1 MHIQLVWSIVPFTLQ
16 SIVHALTAKNVFHA
30 NTSVLPADFQLLLP
44 PLPLNPPPPSTLSIH
59 CASILTCTGNPHTAV
74 DIRHAILLSSQK
86 LAASPASN
94 PPPLPPQP

>member
-44 PLPLNPPPPSTLSIH
+44 PLPLNPPPPLNPKHSLCIHLDLHWKSTYR
-59 CASILTCTGNPHTAV
+59 C
-74 DIRHAILLSSQK
+74 
-86 LAASPASN
+86 
-94 PPPLPPQP
+94 

>member
-44 PLPLNPPPPSTLSIH
+44 PLPLNPPPP
-59 CASILTCTGNPHTAV
+59 
-74 DIRHAILLSSQK
+74 
-86 LAASPASN
+86 
-94 PPPLPPQP
+94 QP